1 MKAATEVTAPAALEN
16 EDRHA
21 RGVLSFSGHPRT
33 GGAYDSQHRTA
44 RIAGCTRR
52 YGRVAGCGT
61 RAAADTNHL
70 ISPRDEYCGAGPM
83 YANPDQDQHRRNRL
97 LAALR
102 PGDYAL
108 LEPHLQIV
116 PIAEGEF
123 LHLPGEAIE
132 QVYFLHRGIVALMAI
147 SEDGDAIATAS
158 VGSEG
163 AIGTIAGTG
172 FVRAFTRAM
181 VQAAGVA
188 SRIAVPHFRRAVS
201 KSDAINDLLTRY
213 HMALMCQVQQTSL
226 CNSVHDATSRLSR
239 LLLVLSEQS
248 EEGTISFSQE
258 RLADMLGLRR
268 SSVTVAA
275 QTLQS
280 RRFISYRR
288 GRIEIVNR
296 KGLKAAACE
305 CYEVVSR
312 TFDQFLEDKQVT
324 R

>member
-1 MKAATEVTAPAALEN
+1 MSGRRR
-16 EDRHA
+16 DRPN
-21 RGVLSFSGHPRT
+21 V
-33 GGAYDSQHRTA
+33 
-44 RIAGCTRR
+44 
-52 YGRVAGCGT
+52 
-61 RAAADTNHL
+61 
-70 ISPRDEYCGAGPM
+70 
-83 YANPDQDQHRRNRL
+83 NPDQDQHRRNRL

-102 PGDYAL
+102 PRDFAL

-116 PIAEGEF
+116 PIREGEF
-123 LHLPGEAIE
+123 LHLPGEEIE

-201 KSDAINDLLTRY
+201 KSEAINDLLTRY

-239 LLLVLSEQS
+239 LLLVLSQQ
-248 EEGTISFSQE
+248 GKDDTISFSQE

-280 RRFISYRR
+280 RRLISYRR

-296 KGLKAAACE
+296 KGLKAAACK
-305 CYEVVSR
+305 CYDVVSR
-312 TFDQFLEDKQVT
+312 TFDQFLEHKQVT

>member
-1 MKAATEVTAPAALEN
+1 V
-16 EDRHA
+16 
-21 RGVLSFSGHPRT
+21 
-33 GGAYDSQHRTA
+33 
-44 RIAGCTRR
+44 
-52 YGRVAGCGT
+52 
-61 RAAADTNHL
+61 
-70 ISPRDEYCGAGPM
+70 
-83 YANPDQDQHRRNRL
+83 NPDQDQHRRNRL

-102 PGDYAL
+102 PRDFAL

-116 PIAEGEF
+116 PIREGEF
-123 LHLPGEAIE
+123 LHLPGDEIE
-132 QVYFLHRGIVALMAI
+132 QVYFLHNGIVSLMTI
-147 SEDGDAIATAS
+147 SKDGDAISTAS

-181 VQAAGVA
+181 VQAPGVA

-201 KSDAINDLLTRY
+201 KSEAINDVITRY

-226 CNSVHDATSRLSR
+226 CNSVHDATLRLSR

-248 EEGTISFSQE
+248 EGDTISFSQE

-268 SSVTVAA
+268 SSVTLAA

-280 RRFISYRR
+280 RRLISYRR

-312 TFDQFLEDKQVT
+312 TLDQFLEDKQVA

>member
-1 MKAATEVTAPAALEN
+1 
-16 EDRHA
+16 
-21 RGVLSFSGHPRT
+21 
-33 GGAYDSQHRTA
+33 
-44 RIAGCTRR
+44 
-52 YGRVAGCGT
+52 
-61 RAAADTNHL
+61 
-70 ISPRDEYCGAGPM
+70 
-83 YANPDQDQHRRNRL
+83 QHRRNRL

-102 PGDYAL
+102 PRDYVV

-123 LHLPGEAIE
+123 LHLPGDEIE

-201 KSDAINDLLTRY
+201 KSEASTDLLPRS
-213 HMALMCQVQQTSL
+213 HLALMCQVQQTSL

-239 LLLVLSEQS
+239 LLLLLSQQ
-248 EEGTISFSQE
+248 GKDDTISFSQQ
-258 RLADMLGLRR
+258 RLAEMLGLRR
-268 SSVTVAA
+268 SSVKVVE
-275 QTLQS
+275 QTLKS
-280 RRFISYRR
+280 RHLIRYRR
-288 GRIEIVNR
+288 GQIDIFNR
-296 KGLKAAACE
+296 KGL
-305 CYEVVSR
+305 
-312 TFDQFLEDKQVT
+312 
-324 R
+324 